1 MKSVKEFSKHIVCTI
16 DDNYVQHFI
25 VMLSSLFFQNSKSHF
40 NIFILT
46 EGLSKENVNLIDDF
60 FSDSRN
66 TFSFLKVDS
75 NLLKAAPVFGHIS
88 LATYYRILI
97 PKLIPSDVK
106 KALFLDV
113 DIIINGNIDIFW
125 EIELKNHSHLA
136 IENYGIS
143 DQKKE
148 ELFLSPSQKY
158 FNAGVMMI
166 NIDWWR
172 ENQIYEK
179 ASQFM
184 INYPNK
190 IEFWDQDVLNSI
202 LAGKWIELPYS
213 YNAQEFI
220 FADLDLIKSKLNEVI
235 TAYYNPVIIHFSGG
249 GNCKPWYYLCNH
261 KYKSKYY
268 EFLDEKIFKSFI
280 PLGQPIIQDNKSK
293 LSLRDK
299 FYLFRRNIFKK

>member
-1 MKSVKEFSKHIVCTI
+1 MKSVKEGSKHIVCTI

-46 EGLSKENVNLIDDF
+46 EGLSKENEKLIGEFFRDF
-60 FSDSRN
+60 RN
-66 TFSFLKVDS
+66 SYLFLKLDP
-75 NLLKAAPVFGHIS
+75 NLLKAAPVFGHVS

-97 PKLIPSDVK
+97 PKLLPTEVK

-113 DIIINGNIDIFW
+113 DIIINANIDVFW
-125 EIELKNHSHLA
+125 EIELNRHSHIA
-136 IENYGIS
+136 VENYGIS
-143 DQKKE
+143 EQKKE
-148 ELFLSPSQKY
+148 ELFLLSNQKY

-179 ASQFM
+179 ANQFM
-184 INYPNK
+184 INHPYK

-202 LAGKWIELPYS
+202 LAGQWIELPYS

-220 FADLDLIKSKLNEVI
+220 FSDHKLLNSNKDVVI
-235 TAYYNPVIIHFSGG
+235 SAYYNPVIIHFSGG
-249 GNCKPWYYLCNH
+249 GHCKPWYYLCQH
-261 KYKSKYY
+261 KYKYKYY

-280 PLGQPIIQDNKSK
+280 PIGQPILQDNMSK
-293 LSLRDK
+293 LSIRDK
-299 FYLFRRNIFKK
+299 FYLFRRNILKK